1 MISEFDLITKYF
13 TRPAK
18 NADLGVGDDCA
29 LLRQQADFQ
38 TAISTDM
45 LVSGTHFFPDTD
57 PEQLGHKSLAV
68 NLSDLAAMGATPV
81 AFTLAISMQQ
91 SDENWIRPFS
101 QGMLALADKHQ
112 CELIGGDTTRGP
124 LNICI
129 TVFGQIP
136 TGQSLRRDA
145 AQAGDDIW
153 ISGTIGDARLAL
165 AHMRNE
171 LTLPESDFQKVLP
184 RMQKPT
190 PRVELGTALRGIA
203 HSALDLSDGLL
214 GDLSHI
220 LDASN
225 VGASLNTDAMP
236 ISDILAQQDERWKL
250 QCTLGGG
257 DDYELCFTAPENNRD
272 LILEAGKKAG
282 VPVTR
287 VGKIEAESGIR
298 LYNAAGPLDRGS
310 IRSFDHFAS
319 QKK

>member
-18 NADLGVGDDCA
+18 RADLGVGDDCA
-29 LLRQQADFQ
+29 LIRQKTGFQ

-81 AFTLAISMQQ
+81 AFTLAVSMPQ
-91 SDENWIRPFS
+91 SDEAWIRPFS

-129 TVFGQIP
+129 TVFGEIP

-145 AQAGDDIW
+145 AMAGDDIW

-165 AHMRNE
+165 GHMRHE
-171 LTLPESDFQKVLP
+171 LTLTDEAFQRVIP

-190 PRVELGTALRGIA
+190 PRVELGTTLRNIA
-203 HSALDLSDGLL
+203 HAALDLSDGLL
-214 GDLSHI
+214 GDLTHI
-220 LDASN
+220 LDASH
-225 VGASLNTDAMP
+225 VGASINTDLLPM
-236 ISDILAQQDERWKL
+236 SETLAKQDERWQL

-257 DDYELCFTAPENNRD
+257 DDYELCFTAPESHQ
-272 LILEAGKKAG
+272 EAVLDAARKAG
-282 VPVTR
+282 VAVTR
-287 VGKIEAESGIR
+287 IGKIETSAGIR
-298 LYNAAGPLDRGS
+298 LFNATGPLDQGS